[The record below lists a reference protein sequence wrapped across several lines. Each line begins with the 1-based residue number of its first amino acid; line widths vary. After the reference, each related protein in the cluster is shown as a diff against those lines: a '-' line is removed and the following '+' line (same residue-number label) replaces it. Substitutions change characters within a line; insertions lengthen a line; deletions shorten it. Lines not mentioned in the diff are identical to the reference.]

1 MSLFLKR
8 LILKKHQ
15 KKKADR
21 EFDERLENT
30 PAYYKL
36 YGDKIVGFDTNDFPI
51 TWFYPLGEKKVER
64 ITPKLEK

>member
-1 MSLFLKR
+1 
-8 LILKKHQ
+8 
-15 KKKADR
+15 DR
-21 EFDERLENT
+21 EFDEKLENT

-64 ITPKLEK
+64 TTPKLEK